1 MPSPPLQTALQTLTI
16 VGVVLSLTGIVL
28 TVFTLLYFKLV
39 HSEFNTITHT
49 PCVPCHTLCVIYYF
63 HYLCK
68 ILLLTL
74 PLCRN
79 LRKRVL
85 TIFHIQLC
93 TALFCLLIIFVCGIN
108 RTAVYGGCVA
118 VSALI
123 HYLTLVSVMFMGA
136 VAVLMFKKLVIVFG
150 STSAKFL
157 VTLSLIC
164 WRKCVTAAHLHIIT
178 VGNIMVDISNRKE
191 WKVWKCTDLYSF
203 FCHQWY
209 QSFLW

>member
-28 TVFTLLYFKLV
+28 TVFTLLYFKWV
-39 HSEFNTITHT
+39 HSEFNTITQNSFHT
-49 PCVPCHTLCVIYYF
+49 PCVPCHTLCVRYYF

-68 ILLLTL
+68 ILLLTF

-85 TIFHIQLC
+85 AIFHIQLC

-108 RTAVYGGCVA
+108 RTTLYGACVA

-123 HYLTLVSVMFMGA
+123 HYFTLVAVMFMGA

-157 VTLSLIC
+157 VTLSFIC
-164 WRKCVTAAHLHIIT
+164 WRKCVTASHLH
-178 VGNIMVDISNRKE
+178 
-191 WKVWKCTDLYSF
+191 
-203 FCHQWY
+203 
-209 QSFLW
+209 